1 LKAIVTALT
10 GAEVGLS
17 SERPRIVIGSVAELA
32 LAAFGATRAG
42 LTGLALGWL
51 IVISA
56 QAILMAPALYRTAR
70 GGHHPARQRE
80 PDADPLGAVQPQHH
94 LPWWAQPSAN

>member
-1 LKAIVTALT
+1 MSEPSEFCAGC
-10 GAEVGLS
+10 GADLPPGA
-17 SERPRIVIGSVAELA
+17 VAGCCMRCLG